1 MSTTETFIRPKM
13 FIFYTVGLVDMRR
26 LDAISYAATMSDGAD
41 SLYSA
46 FGKLVQAH
54 RRRIKGMTQEELGRR
69 IGLSRTS
76 VTNIE
81 QGRHHVS
88 LHHLFRIANALQIP
102 PEVLLPPQPEELSG
116 SRMAALLPPDTER
129 ELVEWADRL

>member
-1 MSTTETFIRPKM
+1 
-13 FIFYTVGLVDMRR
+13 
-26 LDAISYAATMSDGAD
+26 MSDGAD
-41 SLYSA
+41 SLYPA

-54 RRRIKGMTQEELGRR
+54 RQRIKGMTQEELGRR

-88 LHHLFRIANALQIP
+88 LHHLFRISKALQIP
-102 PEVLLPPQPEELSG
+102 PEVLLPPQAKELGS
-116 SRMAALLPPDTER
+116 SRMAAILPPDTEK
-129 ELVEWADRL
+129 EIVEWADRL

>member
-1 MSTTETFIRPKM
+1 MQGST
-13 FIFYTVGLVDMRR
+13 DR
-26 LDAISYAATMSDGAD
+26 LYAA
-41 SLYSA
+41 
-46 FGKLVQAH
+46 FGQLVVAH
-54 RRRIKGMTQEELGRR
+54 RQRLEGMTQAELGRR

-88 LHHLFRIANALQIP
+88 LAQFLRIARVLEVS
-102 PEVLLPPQPEELSG
+102 PE
-116 SRMAALLPPDTER
+116 ALLPPVARDVGRSRMADLLPENLPT

>member
-1 MSTTETFIRPKM
+1 
-13 FIFYTVGLVDMRR
+13 MR
-26 LDAISYAATMSDGAD
+26 DGAD
-41 SLYSA
+41 SLYLA

-54 RRRIKGMTQEELGRR
+54 RRRMKGMTQAELGRR

-88 LHHLFRIANALQIP
+88 LHHLFGIAKVLQVP
-102 PEVLLPPQPEELSG
+102 PEVLLPPRDGESG
-116 SRMAALLPPDTER
+116 PSRMAAILPPGLER
-129 ELVEWADRL
+129 ELVEWADRLYIGEDNG

>member
-1 MSTTETFIRPKM
+1 
-13 FIFYTVGLVDMRR
+13 MRR